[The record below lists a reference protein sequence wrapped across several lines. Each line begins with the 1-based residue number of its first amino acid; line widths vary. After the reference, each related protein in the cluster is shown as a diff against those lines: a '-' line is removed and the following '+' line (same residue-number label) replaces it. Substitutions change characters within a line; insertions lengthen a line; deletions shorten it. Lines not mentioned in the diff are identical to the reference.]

1 MSAQPCNVCQT
12 PLAAPIY
19 TAAPQSSL
27 SSLQRS
33 MEGTLEVFCC
43 AACGHIQTVELCDNG
58 SFYDTEY
65 DILVKSEEEDQI
77 YAVEHGE
84 KIFRA
89 DHQVALLQRKLALPE
104 GARVLDFGCAKSA
117 TMRRLLQQRPDVNVH
132 LFDIS
137 DRYVGFWEKF
147 VSPEH
152 WATYTIPPAWQVSF
166 DVVSSFFSLEH
177 IPDLTTALRTI
188 RSLLREGRR
197 LYAIVPNTFT
207 NTADF
212 LVADHVNHFTRTSL
226 QALLATHG
234 FDLLDL
240 DERSHRGAFVV
251 TAMRTEVADR
261 APFAIEPQPL
271 ADTIAAANHLARF
284 WQHAANHLGDFE
296 SRHQGAPAVIYGAGF
311 YGTYTA
317 NNLQHPHALRA
328 FVDQNPYLQGSSLA
342 GKPVIA
348 LADIPAEVELVYL
361 AVNPV
366 IADEVK
372 HTVEAAFPNRFRYFQ
387 FQP

>member
-1 MSAQPCNVCQT
+1 LDLPINSNCFYVYGHSNG
-12 PLAAPIY
+12 AAM
-19 TAAPQSSL
+19 AA
-27 SSLQRS
+27 R
-33 MEGTLEVFCC
+33 F
-43 AACGHIQTVELCDNG
+43 
-58 SFYDTEY
+58 
-65 DILVKSEEEDQI
+65 
-77 YAVEHGE
+77 AVEYPG
-84 KIFRA
+84 KVTA
-89 DHQVALLQRKLALPE
+89 VAA
-104 GARVLDFGCAKSA
+104 
-117 TMRRLLQQRPDVNVH
+117 
-132 LFDIS
+132 I
-137 DRYVGFWEKF
+137 
-147 VSPEH
+147 
-152 WATYTIPPAWQVSF
+152 
-166 DVVSSFFSLEH
+166 SFFSLEH

-188 RSLLREGRR
+188 RSLLREGGR